1 MSEPSRPIGFDPPLA
16 VMIALLA
23 VGGGAYYAQRTLPE
37 ASPKPR
43 PVAQASADWFSDFR
57 ALDASFTSA
66 RRTGAFSQPVDMTVT
81 GSVGAKRPAAKTD
94 RLGRDGAAATAK
106 PVTNATTPAKA
117 AAVTPA
123 APPIDGRGPG
133 LAGTSA
139 KAAAFGALAPAP
151 WLKIRVEAP
160 QTALARPRADVVAA
174 LPILPPVKPETT
186 SAPSAAASSPT
197 LGYAKPETSAEAPF
211 QSLFKSGTA
220 EGTVALPSNLPN
232 NMHQWAYAGLNGG
245 VWDKRQQRCLAE
257 AIYFEARGE
266 SERGQAA
273 VAQVV
278 LNRVRNPAY
287 PNTICEVVYQN
298 SDWMDSCQFSFACDG
313 RKEVITEPEAWR
325 RAQRIATDV
334 TAGRIYDRDV
344 ADATHYHASW
354 VRPSWRDTMKRVT
367 TIGVHR
373 FYRTYGG
380 GWI

>member
-23 VGGGAYYAQRTLPE
+23 VGGGAYYAQRTLPVQQT
-37 ASPKPR
+37 PPR
-43 PVAQASADWFSDFR
+43 PLAQASADWFSDFR
-57 ALDASFTSA
+57 ALDARFASA

-94 RLGRDGAAATAK
+94 RLGRDGGGATAK
-106 PVTNATTPAKA
+106 PSTVSPAKA
-117 AAVTPA
+117 AALPA
-123 APPIDGRGPG
+123 APVLDGRGPG

-160 QTALARPRADVVAA
+160 QTALARPKADIVAA
-174 LPILPPVKPETT
+174 LPILPPVKPET
-186 SAPSAAASSPT
+186 AATATTPT

-211 QSLFKSGTA
+211 RSLFKSGTA

-232 NMHQWAYAGLNGG
+232 NMHQWAYAGLSGG
-245 VWDKRQQRCLAE
+245 VWDKRQQRCLGE

-298 SDWMDSCQFSFACDG
+298 SDWMDACQFSFACDG